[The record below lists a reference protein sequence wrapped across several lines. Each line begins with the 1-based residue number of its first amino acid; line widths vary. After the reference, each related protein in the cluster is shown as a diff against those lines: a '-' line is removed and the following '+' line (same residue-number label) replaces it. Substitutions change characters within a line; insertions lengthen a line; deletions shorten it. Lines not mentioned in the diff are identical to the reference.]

1 MACWI
6 IGYGMV
12 QAMAPRLT
20 SRIMRAQPD
29 SISNQVSGST
39 LGAWG
44 TVLFV
49 IPALMA
55 AGLMSG
61 IVPSVVILSALI
73 PFGFVFAVNSSVH
86 SYLIVAYAR
95 SDAVSLDIGFYYMA
109 NAGGR
114 LIGTIMSGII
124 YQAFGLAACLVSS
137 ALMIFVSTQIAKSLP
152 KSDNI

>member
-1 MACWI
+1 
-6 IGYGMV
+6 MV

-20 SRIMRAQPD
+20 NRITRAQPD

-44 TVLFV
+44 TVLFI
-49 IPALMA
+49 IPGLMA
-55 AGLMSG
+55 AGLISG

-95 SDAVSLDIGFYYMA
+95 SDAVSLDVGFYYMA
-109 NAGGR
+109 NACGR
-114 LIGTIMSGII
+114 LLGTVLSGWIFQVYGLVVCLFI
-124 YQAFGLAACLVSS
+124 SAIFITFAVFFAALINPLKKHAPEQTQYQ
-137 ALMIFVSTQIAKSLP
+137 
-152 KSDNI
+152 